1 MHTNTVHICTSIHP
15 VLQLLLICSSP
26 WRGATKY
33 EGNAPYFG
41 KVDQQY
47 NSHRRDIMV
56 GADGG
61 GDYQTRAVAL
71 KSWCT
76 YLLPSANNLSNL
88 HFAILLWQNKP
99 KSLQSKTSSKNQ
111 NFDAKPH
118 FRSCAP
124 PLFPNWATLQALWH
138 ERLHFAIVWSY
149 PKYTKGSNCE
159 MANRK
164 IDSHPFFVSLAIQH
178 QTSCCNYN
186 SYYPHP
192 HHDNDHPPHDHR
204 PHLRISL
211 EFPWVRDASLVAGV
225 GKTRVHKVEL
235 VWRAEQRQFHHLKTT
250 YSGWAMPYLI
260 WFNVWI
266 LPKNDSTQYLIQF
279 LKRLVRRKI
288 SEDMF

>member
-1 MHTNTVHICTSIHP
+1 MDGARGGGITKQELLPWNPDARICFLLQIIFQISTLQFSFDKTNQIP
-15 VLQLLLICSSP
+15 SS
-26 WRGATKY
+26 RK
-33 EGNAPYFG
+33 
-41 KVDQQY
+41 
-47 NSHRRDIMV
+47 HRRKIKILM
-56 GADGG
+56 
-61 GDYQTRAVAL
+61 QNL
-71 KSWCT
+71 I
-76 YLLPSANNLSNL
+76 SA
-88 HFAILLWQNKP
+88 
-99 KSLQSKTSSKNQ
+99 
-111 NFDAKPH
+111 
-118 FRSCAP
+118 CAP
-124 PLFPNWATLQALWH
+124 TLFPNWATLQPLWH

-192 HHDNDHPPHDHR
+192 HHDNDHPHHDHR

-235 VWRAEQRQFHHLKTT
+235 VRRAEQRQFHHLRT

-266 LPKNDSTQYLIQF
+266 LPKNCSTQYLIQF

>member
-15 VLQLLLICSSP
+15 ALQLLLICSSP
-26 WRGATKY
+26 WRGPAKY

-41 KVDQQY
+41 KADQQY
-47 NSHRRDIMV
+47 NSHWGDIMM

-61 GDYQTRAVAL
+61 GINKQE
-71 KSWCT
+71 
-76 YLLPSANNLSNL
+76 LLPWNPDARICCLLQIIFQISTLQFSFDKKKQIHSSRKHRRKIKILMQNLISA
-88 HFAILLWQNKP
+88 
-99 KSLQSKTSSKNQ
+99 
-111 NFDAKPH
+111 
-118 FRSCAP
+118 CAP
-124 PLFPNWATLQALWH
+124 TLFPNWATLQALWH

-192 HHDNDHPPHDHR
+192 HHGNDHPPHDHR
-204 PHLRISL
+204 PHLGISL

-225 GKTRVHKVEL
+225 GKTRVYKVEL
-235 VWRAEQRQFHHLKTT
+235 VRRAERRQFHHLRTT
-250 YSGWAMPYLI
+250 YSGWAIP
-260 WFNVWI
+260 
-266 LPKNDSTQYLIQF
+266 
-279 LKRLVRRKI
+279 
-288 SEDMF
+288 

>member
-33 EGNAPYFG
+33 EGNVPYFA
-41 KVDQQY
+41 KADQQY
-47 NSHRRDIMV
+47 NSHWGDIMD
-56 GADGG
+56 GARGG
-61 GDYQTRAVAL
+61 GGITKQE
-71 KSWCT
+71 
-76 YLLPSANNLSNL
+76 LLPWNPDARICFLLQIIFQISTLQFSFDKTNQIPSSWKHRRKIKILMQNLISA
-88 HFAILLWQNKP
+88 
-99 KSLQSKTSSKNQ
+99 
-111 NFDAKPH
+111 
-118 FRSCAP
+118 CAP
-124 PLFPNWATLQALWH
+124 TLFPNWATLQALWH

-192 HHDNDHPPHDHR
+192 HPDNDHPPHDHR

-235 VWRAEQRQFHHLKTT
+235 VRRAE
-250 YSGWAMPYLI
+250 
-260 WFNVWI
+260 
-266 LPKNDSTQYLIQF
+266 
-279 LKRLVRRKI
+279 
-288 SEDMF
+288 